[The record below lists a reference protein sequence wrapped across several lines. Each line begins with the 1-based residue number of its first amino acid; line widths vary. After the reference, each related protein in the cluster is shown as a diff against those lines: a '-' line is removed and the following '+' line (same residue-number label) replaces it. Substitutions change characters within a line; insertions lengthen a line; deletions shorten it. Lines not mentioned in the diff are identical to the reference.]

1 MTTIKIGKKGL
12 LLFLLWLRGPLRLVL
27 SIMTIM
33 GFVGFAIIPT
43 MVLLIGWSISLT
55 YSMILFFI
63 ISFGSF
69 LLLFYYERL
78 IRYLQ

>member
-27 SIMTIM
+27 SIMTTM

-43 MVLLIGWSISLT
+43 MVLLIGWSTSLT